1 MNPPLTEAV
10 LGIACD
16 RGAWPEAANAGEAAC
31 GTPVL
36 GPIGLLRVIET
47 ALGLGGPEAPMATRL
62 AAWRAKLEAAG
73 AGRFWDESFAQDPL
87 ATAESLLAWRDG
99 LVEAGWQAA
108 TTPGLPRLRDLADAE
123 LAGPALPAGYPDR
136 LAAALAEL
144 TSAAPRTLVARLR
157 LLDAR
162 EHLPPSLARLVAAL
176 EARGTLVA
184 TEAEPFSPALGD
196 LGAAQDALRM
206 GAGAQ
211 LTGDGRFALLTA
223 ETETAAAEALA
234 DWLAVGGA
242 AGSTAIISDRSTAA
256 LDAALAR
263 RGLPA
268 LGVSRASPQR
278 GVLQLLPLALA
289 TRWRPFDAVRM
300 LQLLQA
306 RPSPLP
312 REIRHV
318 LANALV
324 AAPGRGGPD
333 WGAALTDGKAAFA
346 ARLTTEEADTPTRK
360 AAPRLT
366 RALARVAALVEAPLE
381 DPIAGMPVE
390 TLRALCGLLAAWA
403 TEQGRGED
411 PLFTALA
418 GAARTLAE
426 AALASGRS
434 NMPRVELERLVGV
447 ALENGVPDPAVA
459 EEAAPWFLLRDPAGL
474 WDYVDTVV
482 WWGLG
487 QPSLPARRPWSR
499 AESLA
504 LAGVGVALPEPA
516 TALAALSAGWRRP
529 LLFARQRALLVA
541 VPEPGAADARRHPL
555 LDELREMLAG
565 APSAVKP
572 QAEPLLGDPAAKLM
586 GTKLARVPLASAAL
600 PQARA
605 DWTIP
610 ANAVSIRPVESASSL
625 ERLLGCAYGWVG
637 HYAAR
642 LRPGRAAEVPQG
654 AQLVGLLAHKLAQE
668 IFTPGTPPA
677 PGAARAAAEA
687 RLPGLLDE
695 MAAPLL
701 APGAAGELARL
712 RTDLPRAME
721 ALALLIAKHGL
732 TITGTEVERETKAA
746 LGTGQDIAGTIDLLL
761 ARPDGRA
768 AVLDMKW
775 AGTDRY
781 RRAEVLEGR
790 AVQLAA
796 YVGLVGAGEDAG
808 FFMLA
813 QCRVLATDA
822 SLFGGRPA
830 PGLPD
835 TWQRT
840 LLARQARLAT
850 IGAGTLHAIGIG
862 WDDRKKPDDPD
873 AAAVRTNPPCR
884 YCALP
889 RLCGKEAMR

>member
-1 MNPPLTEAV
+1 MIPPIAEAV
-10 LGIACD
+10 LGLGCD
-16 RGAWPEAANAGEAAC
+16 RGSWPEAATAGEAAC
-31 GTPVL
+31 GSPVL
-36 GPIGLLRVIET
+36 GPIGLLRVVET

-62 AAWRAKLEAAG
+62 AAWRAKLGAAG

-87 ATAESLLAWRDG
+87 ATAETLLTWRDQ

-108 TTPGLPRLRDLADAE
+108 TTPDVPRLRDLAAAE
-123 LAGPALPAGYPDR
+123 LGGPALPAGYPDR
-136 LAAALAEL
+136 LAATLAEL
-144 TSAAPRTLVARLR
+144 STAPPGTPVARLR
-157 LLDAR
+157 LLDMR
-162 EHLPPSLARLVAAL
+162 EHLPSGLARLIAEL
-176 EARGTLVA
+176 EARGTIVA
-184 TEAEPFSPALGD
+184 TVAEPFSPAQGD
-196 LGAAQDALRM
+196 LGAVQDALRM

-234 DWLAVGGA
+234 DWLAVDGA
-242 AGSTAIISDRSTAA
+242 AGRIAIIADRPTAA

-268 LGVSRASPQR
+268 LGVSRTSPQR

-312 REIRHV
+312 REIRHA

-333 WGAALTDGKAAFA
+333 WAAALMDGKAAFA

-381 DPIAGMPVE
+381 DPVAGMPVE
-390 TLRALCGLLAAWA
+390 TVRALCGLLAAWA

-426 AALASGRS
+426 AALVSGRTDL
-434 NMPRVELERLVGV
+434 PRVELERLVGV
-447 ALENGVPDPAVA
+447 ALKNGVPDPAVA

-474 WDYVDTVV
+474 WDHADTVV

-487 QPSLPARRPWSR
+487 EPSLPARRPWTR
-499 AESLA
+499 AETLA

-572 QAEPLLGDPAAKLM
+572 QAEPLLGDSAAMLM
-586 GTKLARVPLASAAL
+586 GTKLARVPLASTPL

-605 DWTIP
+605 AWTIP
-610 ANAVSIRPVESASSL
+610 AKAVSIRPVESASSL
-625 ERLLGCAYGWVG
+625 ELLLGCAYGWVG

-654 AQLVGLLAHKLAQE
+654 AQLIGLLAHRLAQE
-668 IFTPGTPPA
+668 LFTPGAPPA
-677 PGAARAAAEA
+677 PGATRAAAEA

-701 APGAAGELARL
+701 APGSAAELTRL

-721 ALALLIAKHGL
+721 ALALLIANHGL
-732 TITGTEVERETKAA
+732 TITGTEVPRETKAA
-746 LGTGQDIAGTIDLLL
+746 FGPGQDFAGTIDLLL
-761 ARPDGRA
+761 ARPDGGA

-790 AVQLAA
+790 AIQLAA
-796 YVGLVGAGEDAG
+796 YVGLVGAGEDGG

-813 QCRVLATDA
+813 QRRVLATGA
-822 SLFGGRPA
+822 SIFVGRTA
-830 PGLPD
+830 PGLAD

-840 LLARQARLAT
+840 LAARQARLAT
-850 IGAGTLHAIGIG
+850 IDAGTLYALGIG

>member
-1 MNPPLTEAV
+1 MKPPLTEAV
-10 LGIACD
+10 LGLACD
-16 RGAWPEAANAGEAAC
+16 RGAWPEAATAGQAAC

-36 GPIGLLRVIET
+36 GPLGLLRVVET
-47 ALGLGGPEAPMATRL
+47 ALGLGGPEAPTATRL
-62 AAWRAKLEAAG
+62 AAWRTKLEAAG
-73 AGRFWDESFAQDPL
+73 AGRFWDESLAQDPL
-87 ATAESLLAWRDG
+87 ATAETLLAWRDG

-108 TTPGLPRLRDLADAE
+108 TTPAVSRLRDLAAAE

-144 TSAAPRTLVARLR
+144 TSAPPGAPVARLR

-162 EHLPPSLARLVAAL
+162 EHLPRGLERLVAAL
-176 EARGTLVA
+176 EAHGTTVA
-184 TEAEPFSPALGD
+184 TVAEPLAPALGD

-234 DWLAVGGA
+234 DWLAA
-242 AGSTAIISDRSTAA
+242 DSTAGCTAIIADRPTAA

-268 LGVSRASPQR
+268 LGVSRASAQR

-312 REIRHV
+312 REIRHA

-324 AAPGRGGPD
+324 AAPGRGGPA
-333 WGAALTDGKAAFA
+333 WRAALTDGKAAFT
-346 ARLTTEEADTPTRK
+346 ARLATEETHTPTRK
-360 AAPRLT
+360 AAPRLA
-366 RALARVAALVEAPLE
+366 RATARVAALVEAALE
-381 DPIAGMPVE
+381 DPDVGMPVE

-403 TEQGRGED
+403 SEQGRGED

-418 GAARTLAE
+418 SAARTLAE
-426 AALASGRS
+426 AALASGRTAL
-434 NMPRVELERLVGV
+434 PRVELERLVGV
-447 ALENGVPDPAVA
+447 TLENGVPDPAVV

-474 WDYVDTVV
+474 WDYVDNVV

-487 QPSLPARRPWSR
+487 EPSLPARRPWSR
-499 AESLA
+499 TETLA
-504 LAGVGVALPEPA
+504 LAGAGVAVPEPA
-516 TALAALSAGWRRP
+516 TALAALSTGWRRP

-541 VPEPGAADARRHPL
+541 APEPGAADARRHPL
-555 LDELREMLAG
+555 LDELREVLAG
-565 APSAVKP
+565 APSTTKP
-572 QAEPLLGDPAAKLM
+572 QAEDLLGDPAAMLM
-586 GTKLARVPLASAAL
+586 GTKLARVPLAPSAL
-600 PQARA
+600 PQVRA
-605 DWTIP
+605 VWKIP
-610 ANAVSIRPVESASSL
+610 AKAVPLRPVESASSI
-625 ERLLGCAYGWVG
+625 ERLLGCAYAWVG

-654 AQLVGLLAHKLAQE
+654 AQLVGLLAHRLAQE
-668 IFTPGTPPA
+668 IFTPGAPPA
-677 PGAARAAAEA
+677 PDAARAAAEA

-701 APGAAGELARL
+701 IAGAAGELARL
-712 RTDLPRAME
+712 RSDLPRAME
-721 ALALLIAKHGL
+721 ALAVLIANHSL
-732 TITGTEVERETKAA
+732 TITGTEVVRETKAA
-746 LGTGQDIAGTIDLLL
+746 LGPGRDFAGTIDLLL

-796 YVGLVGAGEDAG
+796 YVGLVGAREDAG

-813 QCRVLATDA
+813 QRRVLATEL
-822 SLFGGRPA
+822 SVFGGRTA
-830 PGLPD
+830 PGLTD

-850 IGAGTLHAIGIG
+850 IDTGTLHALGIG
-862 WDDRKKPDDPD
+862 WDDKKKPSDPD
-873 AAAVRTNPPCR
+873 AAPVRTNPPCR
-884 YCALP
+884 YCALT
-889 RLCGKEAMR
+889 RLCGQEAMR

>member
-242 AGSTAIISDRSTAA
+242 AGRTAIIADRSTAA

-289 TRWRPFDAVRM
+289 TRWRPFDAIRM

-390 TLRALCGLLAAWA
+390 TLRALCGLLARIIH
-403 TEQGRGED
+403 QG
-411 PLFTALA
+411 
-418 GAARTLAE
+418 
-426 AALASGRS
+426 
-434 NMPRVELERLVGV
+434 
-447 ALENGVPDPAVA
+447 
-459 EEAAPWFLLRDPAGL
+459 
-474 WDYVDTVV
+474 
-482 WWGLG
+482 
-487 QPSLPARRPWSR
+487 
-499 AESLA
+499 
-504 LAGVGVALPEPA
+504 
-516 TALAALSAGWRRP
+516 
-529 LLFARQRALLVA
+529 
-541 VPEPGAADARRHPL
+541 
-555 LDELREMLAG
+555 
-565 APSAVKP
+565 
-572 QAEPLLGDPAAKLM
+572 
-586 GTKLARVPLASAAL
+586 
-600 PQARA
+600 
-605 DWTIP
+605 
-610 ANAVSIRPVESASSL
+610 
-625 ERLLGCAYGWVG
+625 
-637 HYAAR
+637 
-642 LRPGRAAEVPQG
+642 
-654 AQLVGLLAHKLAQE
+654 
-668 IFTPGTPPA
+668 
-677 PGAARAAAEA
+677 
-687 RLPGLLDE
+687 
-695 MAAPLL
+695 
-701 APGAAGELARL
+701 
-712 RTDLPRAME
+712 
-721 ALALLIAKHGL
+721 
-732 TITGTEVERETKAA
+732 
-746 LGTGQDIAGTIDLLL
+746 
-761 ARPDGRA
+761 
-768 AVLDMKW
+768 
-775 AGTDRY
+775 
-781 RRAEVLEGR
+781 
-790 AVQLAA
+790 
-796 YVGLVGAGEDAG
+796 
-808 FFMLA
+808 
-813 QCRVLATDA
+813 
-822 SLFGGRPA
+822 
-830 PGLPD
+830 
-835 TWQRT
+835 
-840 LLARQARLAT
+840 
-850 IGAGTLHAIGIG
+850 
-862 WDDRKKPDDPD
+862 
-873 AAAVRTNPPCR
+873 
-884 YCALP
+884 
-889 RLCGKEAMR
+889 

>member
-1 MNPPLTEAV
+1 
-10 LGIACD
+10 
-16 RGAWPEAANAGEAAC
+16 
-31 GTPVL
+31 
-36 GPIGLLRVIET
+36 
-47 ALGLGGPEAPMATRL
+47 
-62 AAWRAKLEAAG
+62 
-73 AGRFWDESFAQDPL
+73 
-87 ATAESLLAWRDG
+87 
-99 LVEAGWQAA
+99 
-108 TTPGLPRLRDLADAE
+108 
-123 LAGPALPAGYPDR
+123 
-136 LAAALAEL
+136 
-144 TSAAPRTLVARLR
+144 
-157 LLDAR
+157 
-162 EHLPPSLARLVAAL
+162 
-176 EARGTLVA
+176 
-184 TEAEPFSPALGD
+184 
-196 LGAAQDALRM
+196 
-206 GAGAQ
+206 
-211 LTGDGRFALLTA
+211 
-223 ETETAAAEALA
+223 
-234 DWLAVGGA
+234 
-242 AGSTAIISDRSTAA
+242 
-256 LDAALAR
+256 
-263 RGLPA
+263 
-268 LGVSRASPQR
+268 
-278 GVLQLLPLALA
+278 
-289 TRWRPFDAVRM
+289 M

-312 REIRHV
+312 REIRHA

-333 WGAALTDGKAAFA
+333 WAAALMDGKAALA
-346 ARLTTEEADTPTRK
+346 ARLTTEEADAPTRK

-390 TLRALCGLLAAWA
+390 TLRALCGLLAVWA
-403 TEQGRGED
+403 TEQSRGED

-418 GAARTLAE
+418 GAARTLAD
-426 AALASGRS
+426 AALVSGQTALQ
-434 NMPRVELERLVGV
+434 RVELERLVGV
-447 ALENGVPDPAVA
+447 ALENGMPDPTVV

-474 WDYVDTVV
+474 WDYVDTLV

-487 QPSLPARRPWSR
+487 EPSLPARRPWSR
-499 AESLA
+499 AEILA
-504 LAGVGVALPEPA
+504 LAEVGVALPEPA
-516 TALAALSAGWRRP
+516 TALTALSAGWRRP

-555 LDELREMLAG
+555 LDELREVLAG
-565 APSAVKP
+565 APSTVKP
-572 QAEPLLGDPAAKLM
+572 QAELLLGDPVAILM
-586 GTKLARVPLASAAL
+586 STKLARVPLASAAL

-605 DWTIP
+605 NWTIP
-610 ANAVSIRPVESASSL
+610 AKAVSIRPVESASSL
-625 ERLLGCAYGWVG
+625 ELLLGCAYGWVG
-637 HYAAR
+637 HYSAR

-654 AQLVGLLAHKLAQE
+654 AQLIGLVAHRLAQE
-668 IFTPGTPPA
+668 LFAPGAPPA
-677 PGAARAAAEA
+677 PDATRAAAEA

-701 APGAAGELARL
+701 AAGSAGELARL

-721 ALALLIAKHGL
+721 ALAALIADHGL
-732 TITGTEVERETKAA
+732 TITGTEVAREAQAA
-746 LGTGQDIAGTIDLLL
+746 LGPGQDIAGTIDLLL

-813 QCRVLATDA
+813 QRRVLASDG
-822 SLFGGRPA
+822 SLFGGRAA
-830 PGLPD
+830 PGLAD

-840 LLARQARLAT
+840 LSARQARLAT
-850 IGAGTLHAIGIG
+850 IDAGKLHALGIG

-873 AAAVRTNPPCR
+873 AAAVRTHPPCR

>member
-10 LGIACD
+10 LGLAFD
-16 RGAWPEAANAGEAAC
+16 RGAWPEAATAGDAAC

-36 GPIGLLRVIET
+36 GPLGLLRVVET
-47 ALGLGGPEAPMATRL
+47 ALGLGGPEAPAATRL
-62 AAWRAKLEAAG
+62 AAWRAKLVAAG
-73 AGRFWDESFAQDPL
+73 AGRFWEGSFAQDPL
-87 ATAESLLAWRDG
+87 ATAETLLAWRDG

-108 TTPGLPRLRDLADAE
+108 TTPDGPRLRDLAAAE
-123 LAGPALPAGYPDR
+123 MAEPTLPAGYPDR
-136 LAAALAEL
+136 LAAAVMELAI
-144 TSAAPRTLVARLR
+144 APPGAPVSRLR

-162 EHLPPSLARLVAAL
+162 EHLPPGLARLVAAL
-176 EARGTLVA
+176 ETLGAIVEA
-184 TEAEPFSPALGD
+184 VAEPISPALGD
-196 LGAAQDALRM
+196 LGAAQDALRQ
-206 GAGAQ
+206 GTGAQ
-211 LTGDGRFALLTA
+211 LTGDGRFTLLTA

-234 DWLAVGGA
+234 DWLAADGA
-242 AGSTAIISDRSTAA
+242 KGRTAIIADRPTGA

-268 LGVSRASPQR
+268 LGVSRASAQR

-289 TRWRPFDAVRM
+289 TCWQPFDAVRM

-312 REIRHV
+312 REIRHA

-333 WGAALTDGKAAFA
+333 WQAALMDGKAAFTKRLA
-346 ARLTTEEADTPTRK
+346 AEEAETPTRK
-360 AAPRLT
+360 AAPRLH
-366 RALARVAALVEAPLE
+366 RAMARVAALVEAPLV
-381 DPIAGMPVE
+381 DPDAGMPIV

-426 AALASGRS
+426 AAQASSRTAL
-434 NMPRVELERLVGV
+434 PRVELERLVGV

-459 EEAAPWFLLRDPAGL
+459 EEAAPWFVLRDPAGL
-474 WDYVDTVV
+474 WDYVDTIV

-499 AESLA
+499 AETVA
-504 LAGVGVALPEPA
+504 LAEAGVAIPDSA

-529 LLFARQRALLVA
+529 LLFARQQALLVA

-555 LDELREMLAG
+555 LDELREVLAG
-565 APSAVKP
+565 APPAVKP
-572 QAEPLLGDPAAKLM
+572 QAEPLLGDAVALLM
-586 GTKLARVPLASAAL
+586 GTKLARVPLALAAL

-610 ANAVSIRPVESASSL
+610 AKAVSQRPLESASSL
-625 ERLLGCAYGWVG
+625 ERLLGCAYAWVG
-637 HYAAR
+637 HYGAR
-642 LRPGRAAEVPQG
+642 LRPSRAAEVPQG
-654 AQLVGLLAHKLAQE
+654 AQLVGLLAHRLAQE
-668 IFTPGTPPA
+668 IFTPGSPPA
-677 PGAARAAAEA
+677 PGAARASAEA

-701 APGAAGELARL
+701 AAGAAGELAQL
-712 RTDLPRAME
+712 RSDLPRAME
-721 ALALLIAKHGL
+721 ALAALIAKHRL
-732 TITGTEVERETKAA
+732 TVTGTEVMREAKAA
-746 LGTGQDIAGTIDLLL
+746 LGSGQDFAGTIDLLL

-775 AGTDRY
+775 SGTDRY
-781 RRAEVLEGR
+781 RRAELLEGR
-790 AVQLAA
+790 AVQLSA

-813 QCRVLATDA
+813 QRRVLATEA
-822 SLFGGRPA
+822 SIFGGRAA
-830 PGLPD
+830 PGLAD

-840 LLARQARLAT
+840 LSARRARMAT
-850 IGAGTLHAIGIG
+850 IDGGTLRALGIG
-862 WDDRKKPDDPD
+862 WDDKKKPDDPD
-873 AAAVRTNPPCR
+873 TAEVRTNPPCR
-884 YCALP
+884 YCALT
-889 RLCGKEAMR
+889 RLCGHEVIR